1 MAWRCDVDKGCAM
14 ARPMRR
20 SPAMED
26 RIIELEVRVA
36 YQDKIIADL
45 DDVLRA
51 FTSQVEAL
59 RRELVELK
67 ERFEGDQPDLGP
79 ADDAPPH
86 Y

>member
-1 MAWRCDVDKGCAM
+1 MAWRCDVDRGCAS
-14 ARPMRR
+14 ARAVRR

-67 ERFEGDQPDLGP
+67 ERIEGDQPDIGP